1 MILGTTTLA
10 YAHCQVPCG
19 IYNEE
24 ARFTAMREDATTI
37 EKATKLIAELSG
49 KTDAASKQQL
59 VRWTITKE
67 DHASSII
74 STVAEYFL
82 TQKIKPADG
91 KDKKAY
97 AKYVEQ
103 LKACHL
109 VMRAAMG
116 TKQKVDPK
124 AVDSLKLAIE
134 KLAAFYTHTHEK

>member
-1 MILGTTTLA
+1 MIRHCTTLALCLAMILGTTTLA

-67 DHASSII
+67 DHASS
-74 STVAEYFL
+74 
-82 TQKIKPADG
+82 
-91 KDKKAY
+91 
-97 AKYVEQ
+97 
-103 LKACHL
+103 
-109 VMRAAMG
+109 
-116 TKQKVDPK
+116 
-124 AVDSLKLAIE
+124 
-134 KLAAFYTHTHEK
+134 